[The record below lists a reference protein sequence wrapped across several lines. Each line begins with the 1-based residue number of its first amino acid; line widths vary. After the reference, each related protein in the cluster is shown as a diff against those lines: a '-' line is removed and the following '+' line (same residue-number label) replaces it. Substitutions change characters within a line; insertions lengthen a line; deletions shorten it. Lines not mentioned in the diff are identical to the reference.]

1 MPRTFPNVYAAESPI
16 GQGLY
21 GIAQMLLADDGGAKA
36 ALQAAQMRA
45 HLAHADK
52 LRADAEQTSYQT
64 DQSRN
69 FLNNAARNLV
79 GDNGQ
84 QALRFIQGAVDTVPG
99 YDDPER
105 QMTVAPTTAPVQR
118 PANMDAN
125 TERTLRQL
133 AVLAPAAAPNAGM
146 NMDNLAKSITEMNKG
161 AGYQSMLEGKVDPG
175 RYYVANGGAPF
186 KFDDSYVGNMM
197 NGAQN
202 LNELGKAKVATEGT
216 KQLQDRAQASNAYA
230 SAGAHNRQNVLT
242 AVPHPL
248 DPTKTLM
255 VPANTVYTEFGKNQ
269 RGEDKNENDLEKE
282 RLKKEGKLLPNGEKP
297 INMNAQAM
305 KDIQRIALAMLN
317 DYQNPDDK
325 LRASSATPDGKTGIN
340 PNVAVDSALLA
351 KIMGDA
357 TALARDPASGF
368 GGNVPGAVQNAM
380 ENAIAQGLL
389 KVERTDNQYNPIGDR
404 KVRLSFAGSQPIT
417 TAQSIVPPSQR
428 VETQGAPATAPAKPA
443 VKNVTQAD
451 LEATAR
457 KYNITVDQVKAKLGI
472 Q

>member
-21 GIAQMLLADDGGAKA
+21 SIAQMLLADDGGAKA

-118 PANMDAN
+118 PANLDAN

-146 NMDNLAKSITEMNKG
+146 NMDNLAKSITEMTKG
-161 AGYQSMLEGKVDPG
+161 AGYQDMLDGKVDPG
-175 RYYVANGGAPF
+175 RYYVASGGAPF

-197 NGAQN
+197 TGAQN
-202 LNELGKAKVATEGT
+202 LNELGKAKVGTEREHQG
-216 KQLQDRAQASNAYA
+216 AYGAAANASNANA
-230 SAGAHNRQNVLT
+230 RQSDRKNQLVDI
-242 AVPHPL
+242 PNPL
-248 DPTKTLM
+248 DPNTKIR
-255 VPANTVYTEFGKNQ
+255 VPASELYRQTNANK
-269 RGEDKNENDLEKE
+269 RNEETIAGRENVASM
-282 RLKKEGKLLPNGEKP
+282 RNAEGKLLPNGEKP
-297 INMNAQAM
+297 INLNAQAM

-325 LRASSATPDGKTGIN
+325 LRASSATPDEKTGIN

-357 TALARDPASGF
+357 TALASNPASGF

-417 TAQSIVPPSQR
+417 TAPSIVPPSQR
-428 VETQGAPATAPAKPA
+428 VEAQGAPAAPAQQTSKPT
-443 VKNVTQAD
+443 VGEV
-451 LEATAR
+451 R
-457 KYNITVDQVKAKLGI
+457 KGYRFKGGDPASKAAWEKV
-472 Q
+472 